1 MTTVVPKLSKSD
13 AAPFKALQ
21 SARAG
26 GNPSASF
33 ARALKDAD
41 ASKAAVQQAAELAD
55 NSVRLRGQ
63 TGDSD
68 GSAGLAGSA
77 EAGDDSIV
85 NGNRSSKSGGLESSA
100 KKPSDLSEASAAD
113 SANVAGIA
121 AVAGVAPPL
130 ESDAGTPIAPNAIA
144 SADDARTTEVANLLA
159 PGVLAP
165 GVSAKALEL
174 AQAAALWANGGL
186 KDGSAEVAANLGLD
200 ASSKAV
206 EGGSIDSAATS
217 ANSAASAKSS
227 PSASAKSSPSASA
240 NVLSTSQGSTIS
252 GVMEPS
258 MFTAP
263 GGGVGSA
270 VSSDSSPVGPSGA
283 SIASAS
289 MSSGLAGGPI
299 GFGGASAA
307 LQGAGQSTA
316 TNVLLNAERLEA
328 SVSGLGA
335 TGPRAANGANSG
347 AVSVA
352 SALAAASS
360 VRSAQSSALTDS
372 VGLSA
377 TAGSITGTLSVPV
390 MSGSAGADLG
400 GNALGTQTG
409 GAGSESGASSD
420 RSRSGSSNAFTV
432 QAASPSE
439 PNVATALSGAADA
452 SARPSRSVGLGSYA
466 NATTNSNATTN
477 AASSVDV
484 AANQPPVRD
493 VNAPEAQASVA
504 ADPRAAWRDLRSK
517 WDQPIRA
524 NAPKG

>member
-13 AAPFKALQ
+13 AAPFKVLQ

-41 ASKAAVQQAAELAD
+41 ASKTAVQQAAELAD

-68 GSAGLAGSA
+68 GAAGSAGSA

-85 NGNRSSKSGGLESSA
+85 NGNRSSKSGDLESSA
-100 KKPSDLSEASAAD
+100 KKPGDLSEAPVAD

-121 AVAGVAPPL
+121 PPL
-130 ESDAGTPIAPNAIA
+130 GSDAGTSNASDAIA
-144 SADDARTTEVANLLA
+144 SADAARTTEVANLLA

-200 ASSKAV
+200 NSSMSDR
-206 EGGSIDSAATS
+206 GGSTDSAATS

-227 PSASAKSSPSASA
+227 PSASP
-240 NVLSTSQGSTIS
+240 NVRSTSQGSIIS
-252 GVMEPS
+252 GVMDPS

-270 VSSDSSPVGPSGA
+270 VSPDSPSVGPSGA

-307 LQGAGQSTA
+307 LQGAVQGAVQGAGQSTA
-316 TNVLLNAERLEA
+316 TNVLLNAGRLEA
-328 SVSGLGA
+328 SVPGPGA
-335 TGPRAANGANSG
+335 TGPRAATSAHSG

-420 RSRSGSSNAFTV
+420 RSRSGGSNAFTV
-432 QAASPSE
+432 QAANPSE
-439 PNVATALSGAADA
+439 PNVATALSGAPDA
-452 SARPSRSVGLGSYA
+452 SARPSRSVGLGTYA
-466 NATTNSNATTN
+466 NATTN
-477 AASSVDV
+477 AASSVD
-484 AANQPPVRD
+484 AASNQPPTRD
-493 VNAPEAQASVA
+493 VNAPATQASVA

-524 NAPKG
+524 NSPKG

>member
-68 GSAGLAGSA
+68 GSAGSAGSA

-85 NGNRSSKSGGLESSA
+85 NGNRSSKSGDLESSA
-100 KKPSDLSEASAAD
+100 KKPGDLSEAPAAE

-121 AVAGVAPPL
+121 PPLGSDVGTSNASDAVATA
-130 ESDAGTPIAPNAIA
+130 E
-144 SADDARTTEVANLLA
+144 DARTTEVANLLAPGVLA

-200 ASSKAV
+200 NSSMAV
-206 EGGSIDSAATS
+206 KGGSTDPAATS

-227 PSASAKSSPSASA
+227 PSAST

-252 GVMEPS
+252 GVMDPS
-258 MFTAP
+258 LFTAP

-270 VSSDSSPVGPSGA
+270 VSSDSPSVGPSGA

-307 LQGAGQSTA
+307 LQGAVQGAGQSTA
-316 TNVLLNAERLEA
+316 TNALLNAGRLEA
-328 SVSGLGA
+328 SVSGPGA
-335 TGPRAANGANSG
+335 TGPRAASSTHSG

-466 NATTNSNATTN
+466 NATTNATTN

-493 VNAPEAQASVA
+493 VNAPATQASVA

-524 NAPKG
+524 NSPKG